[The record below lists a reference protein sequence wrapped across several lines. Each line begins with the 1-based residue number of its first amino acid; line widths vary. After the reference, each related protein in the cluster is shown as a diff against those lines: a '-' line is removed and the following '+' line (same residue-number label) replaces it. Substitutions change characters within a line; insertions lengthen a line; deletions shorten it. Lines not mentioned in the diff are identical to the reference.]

1 MKNITKAGAMK
12 NGKIIVITV
21 NIPIATLIGFVVFIF
36 VLRSVMYLAVG
47 LSFQSIDEIVARY
60 QLFDN

>member
-1 MKNITKAGAMK
+1 MK